1 MPERFYI
8 IFWIILINT
17 FIATITFC
25 NKKKRFNTLVRT
37 IIILL
42 FYLISNLINIY
53 LYYDQTRA
61 VFEHYYFFTII
72 GPSIILMFLT
82 TKSHFISIIT
92 ISINIFLAIYSSMV
106 LKDLTARYI
115 IRNTEWVEIT
125 PLVVMPIIW
134 TFVKYFYLDFQNDI
148 DDTSIKFSFI
158 LFLFALTV
166 FLELLFYSFIADT
179 VNQSILR
186 VEIFAAGLLSVYFF
200 SYSIFKPLFKLYTNE
215 LINISN
221 TEFFNKEALHIEER
235 LESSQKNEQKLKVLK
250 HDLKH
255 ILITANQL
263 ITNEQYEEAKKYLQE
278 YTSRIDEVSIK
289 TYSSNPIIDSVLAH
303 YVSFCE
309 SNNIDLKMQIDN
321 FEDIL
326 NIPTLDFSVFIS
338 NCLENAVNATIKLH
352 KNRKI
357 SISIINNRQR
367 LVLQIKNTFNGKI
380 KIDSSNTPIST
391 KKNHGIGST
400 SIKWFVDK
408 YHLDLNYVID
418 KNIFIMNI
426 LLNDFDK

>member
-1 MPERFYI
+1 MGDRFYI

-17 FIATITFC
+17 FICSLTFF
-25 NKKKRFNTLVRT
+25 NRKKRFNNLTKS
-37 IIILL
+37 IIISI
-42 FYLISNLINIY
+42 FYICSNIVNIY
-53 LYYDQTRA
+53 LYYNTTREI
-61 VFEHYYFFTII
+61 FEHFYFF
-72 GPSIILMFLT
+72 SIICPGIFLMFIT

-106 LKDLTARYI
+106 VKDLIARYI
-115 IRNTEWVEIT
+115 IKNTEWVEIT
-125 PLVVMPIIW
+125 PLILTPLIW
-134 TFVKYFYLDFQNDI
+134 MYVKYFYLDFQNDI
-148 DDTSIKFSFI
+148 DDTSIKFSLI

-166 FLELLFYSFIADT
+166 FLELLFYSYLADI

-186 VEIFAAGLLSVYFF
+186 VELFGAGILSVYFF
-200 SYSIFKPLFKLYTNE
+200 SYSIFKPLFKLYSNE

-221 TEFFNKEALHIEER
+221 TEIFNKEALHIEER

-255 ILITANQL
+255 ILVTIHQL
-263 ITNEQYEEAKKYLQE
+263 ISNNQIEEAKGYLQE
-278 YTSRIDEVSIK
+278 YTNIIDDVSMK
-289 TYSSNPIIDSVLAH
+289 SYSNNPIIDSVLAH
-303 YVSFCE
+303 YVSYCE
-309 SNNIDLKMQIDN
+309 KNNIEMKMQIDN

-326 NIPTLDFSVFIS
+326 NIPSLDFSVFIS
-338 NCLENAVNATIKLH
+338 NCLENAVNATMKLH

-380 KIDSSNTPIST
+380 RIDSDNTPIST

-408 YHLDLNYVID
+408 YHLDLNYIID
-418 KNIFIMNI
+418 KNIFIINI
-426 LLNDFDK
+426 LLNDNK